1 MEVRRRNV
9 VRHPPEYQKS
19 LDILQNLDVFTK
31 LPEEC
36 EKSTSG
42 GGLITIVTLIIA
54 CILVIFEVK
63 NYLQPRYVYSYE
75 VDPDFTSEIRIN
87 IDLTVATKCQHTS
100 LDVLDTTGSSMES
113 KGQVHYRDTIFELNK
128 VQRRRFERRRRVVQ
142 VLRSQYHTLHDLLW
156 KRENLL
162 FSSHLDSTDL
172 ESLPELQAINPD
184 HLNACHMKGT
194 LYVRK
199 VAGNMHIIPGRPIT
213 GLGGTHIHIA
223 PFTSVSEVNF
233 SHRINHLSFG
243 ELMPNRVDPLEAVEQ
258 ISLTNWDSFHYKVD
272 IVPTR
277 VAYMFSTS
285 DTYQYAATIK
295 NRTANSSSN
304 RRNIPGIFFSYD
316 TFPLLVKVTETRDLL
331 GTFLARLAALAGG
344 LFATVGLIRQ
354 ALCGIPEILLNTRSG
369 RRLKTSWMRY
379 RRTLSE
385 KLATD
390 GQLTVNS
397 DAPLNP
403 DSDT

>member
-1 MEVRRRNV
+1 SPNIPRAYWSYIQSFRT
-9 VRHPPEYQKS
+9 P
-19 LDILQNLDVFTK
+19 LDAD
-31 LPEEC
+31 
-36 EKSTSG
+36 
-42 GGLITIVTLIIA
+42 
-54 CILVIFEVK
+54 
-63 NYLQPRYVYSYE
+63 
-75 VDPDFTSEIRIN
+75 
-87 IDLTVATKCQHTS
+87 
-100 LDVLDTTGSSMES
+100 
-113 KGQVHYRDTIFELNK
+113 
-128 VQRRRFERRRRVVQ
+128 
-142 VLRSQYHTLHDLLW
+142 
-156 KRENLL
+156 
-162 FSSHLDSTDL
+162 
-172 ESLPELQAINPD
+172 
-184 HLNACHMKGT
+184 
-194 LYVRK
+194 
-199 VAGNMHIIPGRPIT
+199 
-213 GLGGTHIHIA
+213 
-223 PFTSVSEVNF
+223 
-233 SHRINHLSFG
+233 
-243 ELMPNRVDPLEAVEQ
+243 
-258 ISLTNWDSFHYKVD
+258 WDSFHYKVD

-354 ALCGIPEILLNTRSG
+354 AVCGIPEILLNTRSG
-369 RRLKTSWMRY
+369 RRLKTSWVRY

-385 KLATD
+385 KLSAD